1 MQLRLPGL
9 LESQRPRGNAGKE
22 GGGGGQKFK
31 VPLTGEKAYRHKG
44 VVGDE
49 VEDDEAGDEEAEDGD
64 RRALPE
70 APHRDGQASPVV
82 RLGGAVRTHG

>member
-1 MQLRLPGL
+1 M
-9 LESQRPRGNAGKE
+9 AT
-22 GGGGGQKFK
+22 GGQNFT
-31 VPLTGEKAYRHKG
+31 VLLTGEKAYRHKG

-70 APHRDGQASPVV
+70 APHCDGQASPVV
-82 RLGGAVRTHG
+82 GFGGDKVRAHD